1 MEKRQ
6 SSNAAVTNRLS
17 LQARESG
24 QREGQQ
30 EETAEVNPTAKID
43 GFPPVC
49 GPIIALMSDLA
60 KKIAARLK
68 STHEARAI
76 QDEKFVEQQRLKRA
90 NGNGVW
96 LAVRNAVIAECR
108 DINREMGQQIAVCE
122 ETASG
127 ELNVGTIINEAVRK
141 LHVEFCKEG
150 LQVHW
155 NCGNRHG
162 HWHLAAT
169 GSGQVTFVR
178 GQEQAPI
185 SPEEIAAN
193 LIEILFDAET

>member
-1 MEKRQ
+1 MERENVKASKRKPEKLIRHKNKWIPAGLR
-6 SSNAAVTNRLS
+6 SYHCV
-17 LQARESG
+17 
-24 QREGQQ
+24 
-30 EETAEVNPTAKID
+30 
-43 GFPPVC
+43 
-49 GPIIALMSDLA
+49 MSDLA

-76 QDEKFVEQQRLKRA
+76 QDETFVEQQRLKRA
-90 NGNGVW
+90 NGNSVW
-96 LAVRNAVIAECR
+96 LDVRNAIIAECR

-127 ELNVGTIINEAVRK
+127 ELNVGVIINEAPRK
-141 LHVEFCKEG
+141 LHVEFSKEG
-150 LQVHW
+150 LQTNR

-162 HWHLAAT
+162 HWHLATT

-185 SPEEIAAN
+185 SPKEIADD
-193 LIEILFDAET
+193 LINIIFDAET

>member
-1 MEKRQ
+1 LREA
-6 SSNAAVTNRLS
+6 SETVL
-17 LQARESG
+17 LQACEAGRC
-24 QREGQQ
+24 EGQQ
-30 EETAEVNPTAKID
+30 EEAAEVNPAAEID
-43 GFPPVC
+43 GFPPAC
-49 GPIIALMSDLA
+49 GHIIAPMSDLA

-96 LAVRNAVIAECR
+96 LEVRNAIITECR

-127 ELNVGTIINEAVRK
+127 ELNVGIIINEAPRK
-141 LHVEFCKEG
+141 LHVEFSKEG
-150 LQVHW
+150 LQMHW
-155 NCGNRHG
+155 NCGDRHG
-162 HWHLAAT
+162 HWHLAT
-169 GSGQVTFVR
+169 MGSGRVTFVR

-185 SPEEIAAN
+185 SPEEIAAT
-193 LIEILFDAET
+193 LIKILFDAET